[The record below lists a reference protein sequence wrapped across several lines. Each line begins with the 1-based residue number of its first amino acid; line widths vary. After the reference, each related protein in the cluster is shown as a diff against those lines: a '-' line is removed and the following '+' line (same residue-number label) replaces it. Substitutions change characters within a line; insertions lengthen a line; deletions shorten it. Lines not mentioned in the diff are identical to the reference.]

1 MQFSSLF
8 SVISKFCE
16 AINDHVMN
24 PEVLVPEINKQM
36 FEEEICSVCDFL
48 MHNWL
53 KTSRDFNSIEAIL
66 NALVSIIS
74 LLSEQQDNERIIK
87 LIPVCLNLSKKSN
100 IRLASVR

>member
-1 MQFSSLF
+1 MMNA
-8 SVISKFCE
+8 E
-16 AINDHVMN
+16 A
-24 PEVLVPEINKQM
+24 LVPEINKQT

-74 LLSEQQDNERIIK
+74 LLSEQQDNERIIR
-87 LIPVCLNLSKKSN
+87 LIPICLNLSKKSN
-100 IRLASVR
+100 IRLASIR